1 MEAGSP
7 PAAPADPFD
16 EFFPQQHGCGSDAD
30 DASPSAS
37 NYSSCD
43 GEDSELERYCSANS
57 ALGSASLCSSV
68 GNYADLLD
76 FSDVCGAIENS
87 QRGRLGGDIAA
98 SWDRFNRYSEEGA
111 VTSPRENCSSPSQH
125 LLALSDRMGSLP
137 RISTGSRLR
146 PASVDRPGESTQL
159 RVVEDQQE
167 AVPCNGKEVDFLD
180 RDVISMGRD
189 DGYSD
194 QSSLLC
200 AMAGAEEVGSL
211 GNLGSSSRDV
221 MMESDE
227 DRPSR
232 CEHSDGE
239 DSMLEYGTDC
249 ENANGLSENLR
260 CIDETKHDNLNPL
273 LMNSS
278 VAYGSD
284 DLDELMRENGG
295 LSLQSLSLYQD
306 QPNFQQT
313 VPAKGDG
320 HLPLLSNSHVIDPLH
335 DVEKDEDAVDVSA
348 VNHKFQVTDQPN
360 SELSHKGKFLLG
372 EYTLE
377 DQIKSMYKGLKGDFY
392 SISDGIVADVHV
404 DEAPERQVFGEPASA
419 DTDTVIKIS
428 SISVGTSRHEKCFGQ
443 DYDKPSLLLPVVHSG
458 QSSSFQIELD
468 GSLNFTDL
476 SEENIVTDEI
486 QKQDSGDVYD
496 EMVLEMEE
504 ILLDT
509 GSGTRPVVNHQYL
522 NHQSHHFRDG
532 SSTAS
537 TSGTDDIN
545 PPPQFPSSIDWV
557 EVIGAKQ
564 KIGDVSFGERLVGV
578 KQYTVYI
585 LRVWSAKDQ
594 WEVERRYRNFFALY
608 QQLKTLFSDHDL
620 SLPSQWSFVER
631 ESMKIF
637 GNASPIV
644 VSNRSALIQECLR
657 SVLNS
662 RYPFGFPSPLL
673 CFLSPGKVAINSN
686 LLKALVPQ
694 SFIKFGEGW
703 NSKFSTYKESP
714 ENISELGKTIP
725 LIVSIKPQKSMQKL
739 LELQHYTCAGCHKHL
754 DAGKTLL
761 RDLVQTLGW
770 KRPRFCEYSG
780 QLFCATCHTN
790 DTSVLPAKILHL
802 WDFSLYPVSQLAKAY
817 LDSIY
822 DQPMLCVSA
831 INPFLFSK
839 VPALLHVM
847 GIRKNIGAMFPYIRC
862 PFRISIQRGFR
873 SRCHL
878 LESNDFFALRDLVDL
893 SKGAFAALPVMLE
906 TVSNKILEHITQ
918 QCLVCY
924 DTGVPCAARQIC
936 DEPLSLIFPFQ
947 EAEAARCNSCGSIFH
962 QPCFVKMIC
971 CTCGKSTNAVENLD
985 IRGHGESEKP
995 LAVLAQ
1001 PSKSSPSLSL
1011 FSNIL
1016 LKASP
1021 DLIRKP
1027 KDRSPAIFMGSL
1039 SLSNTS
1045 LY

>member
-7 PAAPADPFD
+7 KAAPADPFD
-16 EFFPQQHGCGSDAD
+16 EFFPQQQGCASDAD

-43 GEDSELERYCSANS
+43 GEDSELERYC
-57 ALGSASLCSSV
+57 SASLCSSV

-111 VTSPRENCSSPSQH
+111 VASPRENGYSPSQH

-137 RISTGSRLR
+137 RISTGSGLR
-146 PASVDRPGESTQL
+146 PASVDRPGEK

-189 DGYSD
+189 DGYSG
-194 QSSLLC
+194 QSSFLC
-200 AMAGAEEVGSL
+200 AMASAEEFGSL
-211 GNLGSSSRDV
+211 GNLGSSSRDA

-249 ENANGLSENLR
+249 ENASGLSQNLR
-260 CIDETKHDNLNPL
+260 CIDETKYDNLPL

-284 DLDELMRENGG
+284 DLDELVRENGELG
-295 LSLQSLSLYQD
+295 LQSLLLYQD

-320 HLPLLSNSHVIDPLH
+320 NLPLLSNIHVIIPLH

-348 VNHKFQVTDQPN
+348 VNHQFQVTDQPN
-360 SELSHKGKFLLG
+360 SELSHKGKFLPG
-372 EYTLE
+372 EYTIE

-392 SISDGIVADVHV
+392 SISDGIAADVHV
-404 DEAPERQVFGEPASA
+404 DEAPERRVFGEPASA
-419 DTDTVIKIS
+419 DNDTAIKIS
-428 SISVGTSRHEKCFGQ
+428 SISAGTSRHEKCFGQ
-443 DYDKPSLLLPVVHSG
+443 GYAKPSLSLPVVHSG

-468 GSLNFTDL
+468 RSLNFTDL
-476 SEENIVTDEI
+476 SEENIVTDE
-486 QKQDSGDVYD
+486 
-496 EMVLEMEE
+496 
-504 ILLDT
+504 
-509 GSGTRPVVNHQYL
+509 
-522 NHQSHHFRDG
+522 
-532 SSTAS
+532 
-537 TSGTDDIN
+537 
-545 PPPQFPSSIDWV
+545 
-557 EVIGAKQ
+557 
-564 KIGDVSFGERLVGV
+564 
-578 KQYTVYI
+578 
-585 LRVWSAKDQ
+585 
-594 WEVERRYRNFFALY
+594 
-608 QQLKTLFSDHDL
+608 
-620 SLPSQWSFVER
+620 
-631 ESMKIF
+631 
-637 GNASPIV
+637 
-644 VSNRSALIQECLR
+644 
-657 SVLNS
+657 
-662 RYPFGFPSPLL
+662 
-673 CFLSPGKVAINSN
+673 
-686 LLKALVPQ
+686 
-694 SFIKFGEGW
+694 
-703 NSKFSTYKESP
+703 
-714 ENISELGKTIP
+714 
-725 LIVSIKPQKSMQKL
+725 
-739 LELQHYTCAGCHKHL
+739 
-754 DAGKTLL
+754 
-761 RDLVQTLGW
+761 
-770 KRPRFCEYSG
+770 
-780 QLFCATCHTN
+780 
-790 DTSVLPAKILHL
+790 
-802 WDFSLYPVSQLAKAY
+802 
-817 LDSIY
+817 
-822 DQPMLCVSA
+822 PMLCVSA
-831 INPFLFSK
+831 INPLLFSK

-862 PFRISIQRGFR
+862 PFRISIQRGFG
-873 SRCHL
+873 SRHHL

-893 SKGAFAALPVMLE
+893 SKGTFSALPVMLE
-906 TVSNKILEHITQ
+906 TVSHKILEHITQ

-936 DEPLSLIFPFQ
+936 DDPLSLIFPFQ

-962 QPCFVKMIC
+962 QPCFVKVIN
-971 CTCGKSTNAVENLD
+971 CTCGKSTNAVKNLD

-995 LAVLAQ
+995 LAVLIQ
-1001 PSKSSPSLSL
+1001 PSKSSSSWSL

-1021 DLIRKP
+1021 DLIRRP

>member
-7 PAAPADPFD
+7 KAAPADPFD
-16 EFFPQQHGCGSDAD
+16 EFFPQQQGCASDAD

-43 GEDSELERYCSANS
+43 GEDSELERYC
-57 ALGSASLCSSV
+57 SASLCSSV

-111 VTSPRENCSSPSQH
+111 VASPRENGYSPSQH

-137 RISTGSRLR
+137 RISTGSGLR
-146 PASVDRPGESTQL
+146 PASVDRPGEK

-189 DGYSD
+189 DGYSG
-194 QSSLLC
+194 QSSFLC
-200 AMAGAEEVGSL
+200 AMASAEEFGSL
-211 GNLGSSSRDV
+211 GNLGSSSRDA

-249 ENANGLSENLR
+249 ENASGLSQNLR
-260 CIDETKHDNLNPL
+260 CIDETKYDNLPL

-284 DLDELMRENGG
+284 DLDELVRENGELG
-295 LSLQSLSLYQD
+295 LQSLLLYQD

-320 HLPLLSNSHVIDPLH
+320 NLPLLSNIHVIIPLH

-348 VNHKFQVTDQPN
+348 VNHQFQVTDQPN
-360 SELSHKGKFLLG
+360 SELSHK
-372 EYTLE
+372 
-377 DQIKSMYKGLKGDFY
+377 
-392 SISDGIVADVHV
+392 DVHV
-404 DEAPERQVFGEPASA
+404 DEAPERRVFGEPASA
-419 DTDTVIKIS
+419 DNDTAIKIS
-428 SISVGTSRHEKCFGQ
+428 SISAGTSRHEKCFGQ
-443 DYDKPSLLLPVVHSG
+443 GYAKPSLSLPVVHSG

-468 GSLNFTDL
+468 RSLNFTDL

-509 GSGTRPVVNHQYL
+509 GSGTRPVANHRYL
-522 NHQSHHFRDG
+522 NHQPHHFRDG

-545 PPPQFPSSIDWV
+545 PPPQYPSSINWV
-557 EVIGAKQ
+557 EIIGAKQ

-585 LRVWSAKDQ
+585 LRVSSANDQ

-608 QQLKTLFSDHDL
+608 QQLKALFSDHGL

-673 CFLSPGKVAINSN
+673 CFLSPGKVAIDSN

-694 SFIKFGEGW
+694 LFIKFGEGW

-725 LIVSIKPQKSMQKL
+725 LIVDIKPQKSMQKL

-770 KRPRFCEYSG
+770 KKPRFCEYTG

-790 DTSVLPAKILHL
+790 DTSVLPAKILHF
-802 WDFSLYPVSQLAKAY
+802 WDFCLYPVSQLAKAY
-817 LDSIY
+817 LESIY

-831 INPFLFSK
+831 INPLLFSK

-862 PFRISIQRGFR
+862 PFRISIQRGFG
-873 SRCHL
+873 SRHHL

-893 SKGAFAALPVMLE
+893 SKGTFSALPVMLE
-906 TVSNKILEHITQ
+906 TVSHKILEHITQ

-936 DEPLSLIFPFQ
+936 DDPLSLIFPFQ

-962 QPCFVKMIC
+962 QPCFVKVIN
-971 CTCGKSTNAVENLD
+971 CTCGKSTNAVKNLD

-995 LAVLAQ
+995 LAVLIQ
-1001 PSKSSPSLSL
+1001 PSKSSSSWSL

-1021 DLIRKP
+1021 DLIRRP